1 MSKSE
6 NSVPAYQKDLCF
18 IDVETTGARIGFHE
32 IIEIGV
38 IRTSPTAD
46 TVRFRWEERVA
57 PLHPERI
64 TPIAKKIN
72 EFCVEEWPDM
82 PPSKMFWEEFVAKV
96 CGGVP
101 VCHNPSFDRAFIS
114 LAAAQCGVTDLGL
127 DHHWIGTESLAWPLA
142 KARSLKRFSLEDICK
157 YLGLP
162 PEPKPHSA
170 LAGADACL
178 RVYRR
183 LMELHV
189 STLPEHLS
197 A

>member
-6 NSVPAYQKDLCF
+6 NSVPAFHKDLCF
-18 IDVETTGARIGFHE
+18 IDVETTGSRIGFHE

-64 TPIAKKIN
+64 TPFAKKIN
-72 EFCVEEWPDM
+72 GFCVEEWPDM
-82 PPSKMFWEEFVAKV
+82 PPSKIFWEEFVAKV
-96 CGGVP
+96 SGGVP

-114 LAAAQCGVTDLGL
+114 LAADQCGVSELRL
-127 DHHWIGTESLAWPLA
+127 DHHWIGTESLAWPLVR
-142 KARSLKRFSLEDICK
+142 ARSLRRFSLEGICQH
-157 YLGLP
+157 LGLP
-162 PEPKPHSA
+162 PEPLPHSA

-189 STLPEHLS
+189 STLPEQLS
-197 A
+197 T